1 MKNKDRGLT
10 RELIE
15 RDIETNDY
23 IQKLWSELSEED
35 KQLSEVI
42 LGYYV
47 KKLQKKIHKKIKKR
61 LELNERELNHKV
73 FIKAFKKFFSRVH
86 WDITLCGE
94 DYVIL
99 NIKDNYITDFDIIT
113 NDFSIVNFNNVI
125 LILLSKNLHKPHSE
139 ALQGTINEKV

>member
-113 NDFSIVNFNNVI
+113 NDFSIVNFNSI
-125 LILLSKNLHKPHSE
+125 IIILLSKNLHKPHSE